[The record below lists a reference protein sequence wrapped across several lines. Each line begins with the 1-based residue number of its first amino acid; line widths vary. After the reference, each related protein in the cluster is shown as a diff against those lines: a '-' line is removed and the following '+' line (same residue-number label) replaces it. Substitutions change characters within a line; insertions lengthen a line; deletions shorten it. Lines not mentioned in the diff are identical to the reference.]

1 MALSLQNLSNG
12 AENYISFHFTYLF
25 LILGFLRQDFLKM
38 CPYDPTFFFTLYKT
52 ITMKVLPVKKIHTIE
67 SKGW

>member
-38 CPYDPTFFFTLYKT
+38 CPYDPTFFSRYTKQ
-52 ITMKVLPVKKIHTIE
+52 
-67 SKGW
+67 